1 VLREVLRGMKRQFRQ
16 AYVEPTSEQDEL
28 LRWKRAHRE
37 EAQIQSRM
45 GKRGPPP
52 SKRPACGC
60 VNPNDVEKARL
71 VWQEARI
78 PSVARWA
85 RNTKRYSRLVT
96 LGERLETIR
105 TDMRELGVLDDLNKI
120 ERRHAVFEG
129 SWRRVQQR
137 EATLSE
143 VERLKQVAT
152 QISQLSESA
161 IDALAD
167 NSTDLDVRDWLS
179 RAPYICAIAE
189 RAETA
194 LLEKRRRAPSPR
206 VQQWLIAEL
215 AGIYV
220 QAHGV
225 DFSAGSRGGP
235 GTKFVQ
241 TCAEY
246 IGLVEIERELRGLDR
261 NDRTPKHLYLNPP
274 LLPGETIKTLLR
286 RTKAE
291 KRQSEQ

>member
-1 VLREVLRGMKRQFRQ
+1 MDDESVKNT
-16 AYVEPTSEQDEL
+16 VEPTSEQDGL
-28 LRWKRAHRE
+28 PHWKRAHLE
-37 EAQIQSRM
+37 EARIQSRM

-60 VNPNDVEKARL
+60 VNPSDVEKARL
-71 VWQEARI
+71 VRQEARI
-78 PSVARWA
+78 PSRARWA
-85 RNTKRYSRLVT
+85 RNTKRYWRLVT

-105 TDMRELGVLDDLNKI
+105 TEMRELGVLDDLNKI
-120 ERRHAVFEG
+120 ERRHAVYKG
-129 SWRRVQQR
+129 SWRRVRQR
-137 EATLSE
+137 EAVLSQ
-143 VERLKQVAT
+143 VEGLKLAT
-152 QISQLSESA
+152 AQFSTLSESA

-179 RAPYICAIAE
+179 RAPDICAIAE
-189 RAETA
+189 RTETA

-206 VQQWLIAEL
+206 VQQWLITKL
-215 AGIYV
+215 AGIYEK
-220 QAHGV
+220 AHGV
-225 DFSAGSRGGP
+225 AFPTGSRGGP

-261 NDRTPKHLYLNPP
+261 NDRTPEDLYRNPP

>member
-1 VLREVLRGMKRQFRQ
+1 
-16 AYVEPTSEQDEL
+16 
-28 LRWKRAHRE
+28 
-37 EAQIQSRM
+37 
-45 GKRGPPP
+45 
-52 SKRPACGC
+52 
-60 VNPNDVEKARL
+60 
-71 VWQEARI
+71 
-78 PSVARWA
+78 
-85 RNTKRYSRLVT
+85 LVT

-137 EATLSE
+137 EAKLSE
-143 VERLKQVAT
+143 VERLKQVAA

-179 RAPYICAIAE
+179 RAPYIPAIAA
-189 RAETA
+189 RAKTA
-194 LLEKRRRAPSPR
+194 LLGKRRRAPRPR
-206 VQQWLIAEL
+206 IQQWLIAEL
-215 AGIYV
+215 AGIYT

-225 DFSAGSRGGP
+225 DFPAGSRGGP
-235 GTKFVQ
+235 GIRFVQ
-241 TCAEY
+241 MCAEY